1 MNNITAAQETIRI
14 TADRAYDLNG
24 TSIRLPDI
32 DYSKVIVISPDD
44 GRKLLE
50 QEMTPIS
57 SLITAITRDKISLAV
72 TYVALLH
79 FIDFNFLTAIILVI
93 IHLRKEA
100 HLR

>member
-1 MNNITAAQETIRI
+1 MA
-14 TADRAYDLNG
+14 
-24 TSIRLPDI
+24 
-32 DYSKVIVISPDD
+32 
-44 GRKLLE
+44 
-50 QEMTPIS
+50 PIS

-100 HLR
+100 HLK